1 MNIETKQERTLTIL
15 VLSGRLDA
23 TWAEGFLGTAQDQLR
38 MGRHHLRADCAD
50 LSYLSSAGIRSLI
63 RIRRDVMAI
72 DGTFLIRNPS
82 EFVEKTLRLSGLDG
96 LLEPTGEADRTGL
109 EEYPTDSAPPVRV
122 HEVNG
127 TRMEMHVLDD
137 KAGMLFRRLACWVP
151 WQPIRD
157 DGLVTIRGSE
167 SLVSLGIGAPGG
179 GGDDPLSRLG
189 EYIALSGCVGWN
201 PCGVFDKPDYQV
213 QQERFIP
220 EILAIQALTAQGEFS
235 HLLRFTPQEEHQGL
249 PLSDLVERA
258 FDVTGSAAVVLVLV
272 AEIEGLV
279 GTALNRSPGLMK
291 DGEDPRRYPDVLD
304 WLSFCG
310 ERLHGERT
318 GITVMFAWK
327 KTDGLIMPDLTPL
340 PSRPDILGHAHTLV
354 FPYRPIPEGQIDLKK
369 TVRGLFDGPE
379 PIDML
384 HLIEDNRPLVGIGQ
398 SAFLRG
404 ACWCAALSSGQ
415 GEDR

>member
-1 MNIETKQERTLTIL
+1 MNIETKHEQALTIL

-38 MGRHHLRADCAD
+38 KGSHHLRADCAD

-96 LLEPTGEADRTGL
+96 LLEPEDATSLTAIEAHLSDT
-109 EEYPTDSAPPVRV
+109 APHVRV
-122 HEVNG
+122 NEVNG
-127 TRMEMHVLDD
+127 IKTELHVLDD
-137 KAGMLFRRLACWVP
+137 QTGMLFGRLAHWIP

-157 DGLVTIRGSE
+157 DALVSIRGAD

-201 PCGVFDKPDYQV
+201 PCGVSDKPDYQV

-220 EILAIQALTAQGEFS
+220 EIKAVQALTAQGEFS
-235 HLLRFTPQEEHQGL
+235 HLMRFTPQDESHGL
-249 PLSDLVERA
+249 PLSDLVQKVFE
-258 FDVTGSAAVVLVLV
+258 VTQSAAVVLVV
-272 AEIEGLV
+272 AAEIEGLV
-279 GTALNRSPGLMK
+279 GTALTRSPGLMK
-291 DGEDPRRYPDVLD
+291 GGEDPRRYPDVLD

-310 ERLHGERT
+310 ERLHRERT
-318 GITVMFAWK
+318 GLTLMFAQK
-327 KTDGLIMPDLTPL
+327 TTDGITMPDLTPL
-340 PSRPDILGHAHTLV
+340 PSCPGILGHAHTLV
-354 FPYRPIPEGQIDLKK
+354 FPYRPLPEGRIDLKK
-369 TVRGLFDGPE
+369 SVRGLFDGPE

-384 HLIEDNRPLVGIGQ
+384 HLIEDTRPLVGIGQ

-404 ACWCAALSSGQ
+404 ACWFAALSSGQ